1 MPRFHAAVRKYEA
14 RQGEVVTVY
23 EMAVIGERAAVQ
35 LWWRPLLPTTGL
47 LVDVLGGLE
56 YHEAAGS
63 ACTDP
68 PCHLLGIPCQH
79 DGSGLYFNDYIL
91 PRLKPGLY
99 ENEAAIR
106 PQLEQLYRN
115 RYGET

>member
-1 MPRFHAAVRKYEA
+1 MRKYEA
-14 RQGEVVTVY
+14 RQGEAVTVY

-35 LWWRPLLPTTGL
+35 IWWRPLLLPAGTPI
-47 LVDVLGGLE
+47 DIIGGLE

-68 PCHLLGIPCQH
+68 PCHLLGVPCKH
-79 DGSGLYFNDYIL
+79 DGSACYFDNHIL
-91 PRLKPGLY
+91 RKLKPGLY
-99 ENEAAIR
+99 ENEAFVR
-106 PQLEQLYRN
+106 PHLEQIYRG